1 MRSPELLEIRE
12 KVLKILKDLAR
23 RLDATIYLFGSYA
36 RGDHLLDSD
45 VDIVVVSSRFK
56 GMNYADRVAMIRLML
71 PQDMSFDIIALTPKE
86 FEERKRR
93 SFFEEI
99 SRYWIEIKSG

>member
-1 MRSPELLEIRE
+1 MRSRELFETRE
-12 KVLKILKDLAR
+12 KVLEILKDLAR
-23 RLDATIYLFGSYA
+23 RLNAVVYLFGSYA

-45 VDIVVVSSRFK
+45 VDIVVVSNRFK
-56 GMNYADRVAMIRLML
+56 GMSYADRVAMVRLML
-71 PQDMSFDIIALTPKE
+71 PQDMSFDIIALTPEE

-99 SRYWIEIKSG
+99 SRYWIEIRPD